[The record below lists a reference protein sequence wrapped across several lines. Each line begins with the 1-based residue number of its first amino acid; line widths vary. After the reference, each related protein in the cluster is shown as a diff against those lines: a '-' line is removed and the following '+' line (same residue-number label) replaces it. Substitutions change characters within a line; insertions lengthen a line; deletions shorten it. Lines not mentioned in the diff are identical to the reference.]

1 MNETQRI
8 RKYVSLVVLAL
19 AVATGVS
26 KADIGDTPASSEAK
40 YGKGTLDLP
49 RITRQRCLHI

>member
-49 RITRQRCLHI
+49 RIT